1 MTSSHHAEGKA
12 TLAGSDVL
20 LRARQ
25 MRICFG
31 CPVQGPSMIGTD
43 CLSNFQIAMGLAAPG
58 RIKHILRQW
67 QIVQERVKAADI
79 QLLRIGD
86 ADMPAD
92 FLTKWLSKK
101 KLEASLR
108 RATNAANA
116 VPASTETES

>member
-1 MTSSHHAEGKA
+1 MTSSHHTEGKA

-25 MRICFG
+25 VRICFG

-43 CLSNFQIAMGLAAPG
+43 SLSNFQVAMGMATPG
-58 RIKHILRQW
+58 RIKHIMRQW

-92 FLTKWLSKK
+92 FLTKWLPKK
-101 KLEASLR
+101 KLLASLA
-108 RATNAANA
+108 RATNATNA
-116 VPASTETES
+116 VPLSSDNAT